1 MLPMT
6 EHDQPIAE
14 QWHMQFASSPKC
26 VPLVRKQIGK
36 ALEDWGYSAD
46 DIDRTLLVCGELA
59 TNAVQHG
66 PSPSPLFEVRV
77 TAGGATCLVE
87 VSDTSP
93 LPPRPV
99 RAGSDD
105 EHGRGLQLVAALAE
119 ETGHHFRHP
128 LGKTVWARL
137 LLDASK
143 EETDA

>member
-6 EHDQPIAE
+6 EHGQLIAE
-14 QWHMQFASSPKC
+14 QWHMQFTSSPKC
-26 VPLVRKQIGK
+26 VPLVRQQVGK
-36 ALEDWGYSAD
+36 ALENWGFSAN

-66 PSPSPLFEVRV
+66 PGPSRLFEVRV
-77 TAGGATCLVE
+77 TVSGATCMVE

-93 LPPRPV
+93 LPPMPV

-105 EHGRGLQLVAALAE
+105 ECGRGLQLVAALAV

-143 EETDA
+143 EENDV